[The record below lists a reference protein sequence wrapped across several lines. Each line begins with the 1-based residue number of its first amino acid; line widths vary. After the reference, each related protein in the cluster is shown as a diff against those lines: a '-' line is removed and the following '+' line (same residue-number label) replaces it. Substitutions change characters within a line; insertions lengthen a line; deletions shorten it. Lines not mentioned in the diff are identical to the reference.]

1 MIYCY
6 LWQEPPSP
14 ELEQALVEDKVS
26 VSASTTNTSN
36 DLIATASDESLTT
49 AAAAS
54 NTRTPRRVCSETSL
68 EPGTQPSSTRN
79 SAPDGQREAGES
91 SRTTSCSGP
100 RKFSLFA
107 STITSKRTKRDDA
120 PPQPIS
126 LPTAKLSSETAKPS
140 SETTE
145 VAENWGSLELN
156 CFEAL
161 ASLEVSPEQTVPLPD
176 EDLPHSN
183 SKPTPVPSVSSTGR
197 EGEGEEDLFFEQLAT
212 AEDEEYNFAAE
223 TPNSDGKMTTESTV
237 LEDEGVSSTELMDWG
252 EESEDEFL
260 EDMENEFSNFPS
272 SSESCGEDLAK
283 EEKTSFTEVP
293 LIGRLVEMNT
303 TPSRKLVS
311 VLTATPSDSDWEMLG
326 EMADNA
332 DETSPSQWLIAP
344 AVKPGLEQEAP
355 VFSANSTHSQ
365 TVASVPDISLADCS
379 FTAGIDEDDFH
390 WD

>member
-14 ELEQALVEDKVS
+14 ELEQALAEDKVS

-49 AAAAS
+49 AAAS
-54 NTRTPRRVCSETSL
+54 NTRTPPEPQRVCSETSL

-91 SRTTSCSGP
+91 PRTTSCSGP

-107 STITSKRTKRDDA
+107 STITSKRTKRDAA

-126 LPTAKLSSETAKPS
+126 LPSSETTKLS

-145 VAENWGSLELN
+145 VAENGGSLELN

-176 EDLPHSN
+176 EDLQHSN
-183 SKPTPVPSVSSTGR
+183 SKSTPVHSVSSTGR

-212 AEDEEYNFAAE
+212 AEDEEYNFAAD
-223 TPNSDGKMTTESTV
+223 TPNSDGKMTTGYTV
-237 LEDEGVSSTELMDWG
+237 FEDEDVSSTELMDWG

-260 EDMENEFSNFPS
+260 EDMENEFSDFPS
-272 SSESCGEDLAK
+272 SSESCGEDLTK

-293 LIGRLVEMNT
+293 PIGRLVEMNT

-311 VLTATPSDSDWEMLG
+311 VLTAPPSDSDWEMLG
-326 EMADNA
+326 EMADDA